1 MLFPTF
7 QTASSGLGV
16 FRTWMDAVSDNM
28 ANLDTVRPTSESA
41 FQARFVVAQA
51 IGDGQQAMS
60 GGPAGAAVTG
70 IAYGDAA
77 GRLVSDPTNPLADAD
92 GMVRYPDIDMGEQMT
107 QLMVAQRGYQANLS
121 VIDRARD
128 AYQQALSI
136 GRSA

>member
-28 ANLDTVRPTSESA
+28 ANLDTVRPTSGPA

-51 IGDGQQAMS
+51 VGSGQEAVT
-60 GGPAGAAVTG
+60 GGPAGAQVTG
-70 IAYGDAA
+70 VSFGDPA
-77 GRLVSDPTNPLADAD
+77 GRLVHDPTNPLADAN
-92 GMVRYPDIDMGEQMT
+92 GMVRYPDVDMGDQMT
-107 QLMVAQRGYQANLS
+107 QLMIAQRGYEANLS
-121 VIDRARD
+121 VIDRAKD

-136 GRSA
+136 GR

>member
-7 QTASSGLGV
+7 NTAASGLGV

-51 IGDGQQAMS
+51 IGSGQEATT
-60 GGPAGAAVTG
+60 GGPAGAEVSSISFGSAE
-70 IAYGDAA
+70 
-77 GRLVSDPTNPLADAD
+77 GRLVHDPTNPLADAD
-92 GMVRYPDIDMGEQMT
+92 GMVRYPDIDMGDQMT
-107 QLMVAQRGYQANLS
+107 QLMIAQRGYQANLS
-121 VIDRARD
+121 VVDRAKD

-136 GRSA
+136 GR